1 MKKEIIKSFNRI
13 NDEINRI
20 LEIIYENEVDV
31 YSESTG
37 AGLDSM
43 LNLIS
48 SAANQTEAEILKAL
62 NKK

>member
-48 SAANQTEAEILKAL
+48 LAANQTETEILKAL